1 MTAPRQVLPGT
12 SYLVTR
18 RCTQRQLLLRPSAE
32 TNQLFEYVLAV
43 AARRFNVLIH
53 AFCVMSSHFHIV
65 LTDPDAQ
72 LPAFEQYLASLV
84 ARAMNASLGR
94 WESFWAPASYSAVA
108 LATPEDVVAKAAY
121 VLANPVAAGLVRRG
135 GEWPGLW
142 SAPDRIGGEGTA
154 VARPATFF
162 RPNGSMPQSAELQLT
177 IPPGFTA
184 AEMFR
189 EQLAVAVAEL
199 ERKARNAL
207 ESAGRRVLGAAKVL
221 TQSVW
226 SRPGSFE
233 QRRGLNP
240 RVAARDKWKRLEALS
255 RLTEFRRAYREAFTK
270 LRAGAR
276 DTVFPAGTYLLRVVH
291 NVRCALPRGDSP
303 DLAP

>member
-1 MTAPRQVLPGT
+1 M
-12 SYLVTR
+12 
-18 RCTQRQLLLRPSAE
+18 
-32 TNQLFEYVLAV
+32 
-43 AARRFNVLIH
+43 
-53 AFCVMSSHFHIV
+53 
-65 LTDPDAQ
+65 
-72 LPAFEQYLASLV
+72 
-84 ARAMNASLGR
+84 
-94 WESFWAPASYSAVA
+94 
-108 LATPEDVVAKAAY
+108 
-121 VLANPVAAGLVRRG
+121 
-135 GEWPGLW
+135 
-142 SAPDRIGGEGTA
+142 
-154 VARPATFF
+154 
-162 RPNGSMPQSAELQLT
+162 
-177 IPPGFTA
+177 
-184 AEMFR
+184 
-189 EQLAVAVAEL
+189 
-199 ERKARNAL
+199 
-207 ESAGRRVLGAAKVL
+207 L